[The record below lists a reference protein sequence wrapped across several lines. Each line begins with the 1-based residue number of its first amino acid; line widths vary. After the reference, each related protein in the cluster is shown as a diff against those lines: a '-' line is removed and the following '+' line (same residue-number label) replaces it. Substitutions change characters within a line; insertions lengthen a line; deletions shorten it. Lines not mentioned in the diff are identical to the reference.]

1 MTFHVVTDGFK
12 AQSLL
17 TCGRQ
22 GCLYVIFCCQK
33 REGPEDMG
41 ATAVYEL
48 DTEHDRDAQA
58 VFQRSL
64 DVRIKIYLH

>member
-1 MTFHVVTDGFK
+1 
-12 AQSLL
+12 
-17 TCGRQ
+17 
-22 GCLYVIFCCQK
+22 
-33 REGPEDMG
+33 MG

-64 DVRIKIYLH
+64 DVSTRSLSIYNVT